1 VLSID
6 PQWLVFQII
15 LFLAVW
21 MFLRK
26 FLFEPHLAVLQQRTQ
41 RSEGALKEAQQ
52 VRADAESIETR
63 YKTQLAET
71 RTGTMQQVDTVY
83 RAAEEQ
89 AKVVTDEAR
98 SEANQTLANMRAS
111 LLQEIEAARKDL
123 ESRTPEFARTI
134 AEKLLG
140 RPLT

>member
-6 PQWLVFQII
+6 QSLIFQAV
-15 LFLAVW
+15 LFLALW

-26 FLFEPHLAVLQQRTQ
+26 FLFEPHLAVMQQRIQ

-52 VRADAESIETR
+52 VRADAESIEER
-63 YKTQLAET
+63 YKSQLAQT

-89 AKVVTDEAR
+89 AKALTDAAR
-98 SEANQTLANMRAS
+98 TEANQTLATMRVS
-111 LLQEIEAARKDL
+111 LQQEIAAAKQDL
-123 ESRTPEFARTI
+123 EARVPEFARTI

>member
-1 VLSID
+1 MLSID
-6 PQWLVFQII
+6 QSLIFQAV
-15 LFLAVW
+15 LFLALW

-26 FLFEPHLAVLQQRTQ
+26 FLFEPHLAVMQQRIQ

-52 VRADAESIETR
+52 VRADAESIEER
-63 YKTQLAET
+63 YKSQLAQT

-89 AKVVTDEAR
+89 AKALTDAAR
-98 SEANQTLANMRAS
+98 TEANQTLATMRVS
-111 LLQEIEAARKDL
+111 LQQEIAAAKQDL
-123 ESRTPEFARTI
+123 EARAPEFARTI

>member
-1 VLSID
+1 MLSID

-63 YKTQLAET
+63 YKIQLAET

>member
-1 VLSID
+1 MLSID
-6 PQWLVFQII
+6 QSLIFQAV
-15 LFLAVW
+15 LFLALW

-26 FLFEPHLAVLQQRTQ
+26 FLFEPHLAVMQQRTQ

-52 VRADAESIETR
+52 VRADAESIEER
-63 YKTQLAET
+63 YKSQLAQT

-89 AKVVTDEAR
+89 AKALTDAARTEA
-98 SEANQTLANMRAS
+98 SQTLATMRVS
-111 LLQEIEAARKDL
+111 LQQEIAAAKQDL
-123 ESRTPEFARTI
+123 EARVPEFARTI
-134 AEKLLG
+134 TEKLLG

>member
-1 VLSID
+1 MLSID
-6 PQWLVFQII
+6 QSLIFQAV
-15 LFLAVW
+15 LFLALW

-26 FLFEPHLAVLQQRTQ
+26 FLFEPHLAVMQQRTQ

-52 VRADAESIETR
+52 VRADADSIEER
-63 YKTQLAET
+63 YKSQLAQT

-89 AKVVTDEAR
+89 AKALTDAAR
-98 SEANQTLANMRAS
+98 TEANQTLATMRVS
-111 LLQEIEAARKDL
+111 LQQEIAAAKQDL
-123 ESRTPEFARTI
+123 EARVPEFARTI

>member
-1 VLSID
+1 MLSID
-6 PQWLVFQII
+6 QSLIFQAV
-15 LFLAVW
+15 LFIALW

-26 FLFEPHLAVLQQRTQ
+26 FLFEPHLAVMQQRTQ

-52 VRADAESIETR
+52 VRADAESIEER
-63 YKTQLAET
+63 YKSQLAQT

-89 AKVVTDEAR
+89 AKALTDAAR
-98 SEANQTLANMRAS
+98 TEANQTLATMRVS
-111 LLQEIEAARKDL
+111 LQQEIAAAKQDL
-123 ESRTPEFARTI
+123 GARVPEFARTI

>member
-6 PQWLVFQII
+6 QSLIFQAV
-15 LFLAVW
+15 LFLALW

-26 FLFEPHLAVLQQRTQ
+26 FLFEPHLAVMQQRTQ

-52 VRADAESIETR
+52 VRADAKSIEER
-63 YKTQLAET
+63 YKSQLAQT

-89 AKVVTDEAR
+89 AKALTDAAR
-98 SEANQTLANMRAS
+98 TEANQTLATMRVS
-111 LLQEIEAARKDL
+111 LQQEIAAAKQDL
-123 ESRTPEFARTI
+123 GARVPEFARTI

>member
-6 PQWLVFQII
+6 QSLIFQAV
-15 LFLAVW
+15 LFLALW

-26 FLFEPHLAVLQQRTQ
+26 FLFEPHLAVMQQRTQ

-52 VRADAESIETR
+52 VRADADSIEER
-63 YKTQLAET
+63 YKSQLAQT

-89 AKVVTDEAR
+89 AKALTDAAR
-98 SEANQTLANMRAS
+98 TEANQTLATMRVS
-111 LLQEIEAARKDL
+111 LQQEIAAAKQDL
-123 ESRTPEFARTI
+123 EARVPEFARTI

>member
-6 PQWLVFQII
+6 QSLIFQAV
-15 LFLAVW
+15 LFLALW

-26 FLFEPHLAVLQQRTQ
+26 FLFEPHLAVMQQRTQ

-52 VRADAESIETR
+52 VRADAESIEER
-63 YKTQLAET
+63 YKSQLAQT

-89 AKVVTDEAR
+89 AKALTDAAR
-98 SEANQTLANMRAS
+98 TEANQTLATMRVS
-111 LLQEIEAARKDL
+111 LQQEIAAAKQDL
-123 ESRTPEFARTI
+123 EARAPEFARTI

>member
-1 VLSID
+1 MLSID
-6 PQWLVFQII
+6 QSLIFQAV
-15 LFLAVW
+15 LFLALW

-26 FLFEPHLAVLQQRTQ
+26 FLFEPHLAVMQQRIQ

-52 VRADAESIETR
+52 VRADAESIEER
-63 YKTQLAET
+63 YKSQLAQT

-89 AKVVTDEAR
+89 AKALTDAAR
-98 SEANQTLANMRAS
+98 TEANQTLATMRVS
-111 LLQEIEAARKDL
+111 LQQEIAAAKQDL
-123 ESRTPEFARTI
+123 EARVPEFARTI

>member
-1 VLSID
+1 MLSID
-6 PQWLVFQII
+6 QSLIFQAV
-15 LFLAVW
+15 LFPALW

-26 FLFEPHLAVLQQRTQ
+26 FLFEPHLAVMQQRTQ

-52 VRADAESIETR
+52 VRADAESIEER
-63 YKTQLAET
+63 YKSQLAQT

-89 AKVVTDEAR
+89 AKALIDAAR
-98 SEANQTLANMRAS
+98 TEANQTLATMRVS
-111 LLQEIEAARKDL
+111 LQQEISAAKQDL
-123 ESRTPEFARTI
+123 EARVPEFARTI

>member
-6 PQWLVFQII
+6 QSILFQIV
-15 LFLAVW
+15 LFLALW

-26 FLFEPHLAVLQQRTQ
+26 FLFEPYLAVMQQRTQ
-41 RSEGALKEAQQ
+41 RSEGAVKEAQQ
-52 VRADAESIETR
+52 VRADAESIEGR
-63 YKTQLAET
+63 YKAQLAET

-89 AKVVTDEAR
+89 AKTLTDAGR
-98 SEANQTLANMRAS
+98 AEANQTLATLRTS
-111 LLQEIEAARKDL
+111 LQQEIAAARQEL
-123 ESRTPEFARTI
+123 ESRAPEFARTI

>member
-15 LFLAVW
+15 LFLALW

-26 FLFEPHLAVLQQRTQ
+26 FLFEPHLAAMQQRTQ

-63 YKTQLAET
+63 YKAQLAQT

-83 RAAEEQ
+83 RSAEEQ
-89 AKVVTDEAR
+89 AKTLTDAAR
-98 SEANQTLANMRAS
+98 AEANQTLATMRTS
-111 LLQEIEAARKDL
+111 LQQEIESARKDL
-123 ESRTPEFARTI
+123 ESRAPEFARTI

>member
-6 PQWLVFQII
+6 QSLIFQAV
-15 LFLAVW
+15 LFIVLW

-26 FLFEPHLAVLQQRTQ
+26 FLFEPHLAVMQQRTQ

-52 VRADAESIETR
+52 VRADAESIEER
-63 YKTQLAET
+63 YKSQLAQT
-71 RTGTMQQVDTVY
+71 RTGMMQQVDTVY

-89 AKVVTDEAR
+89 AKALTDAAR
-98 SEANQTLANMRAS
+98 TEANQTLATMRVS
-111 LLQEIEAARKDL
+111 LQQEIAAAKQDL
-123 ESRTPEFARTI
+123 EVRVPEFARTI

>member
-1 VLSID
+1 MLSID
-6 PQWLVFQII
+6 QSLIFQAV
-15 LFLAVW
+15 LFLALW

-26 FLFEPHLAVLQQRTQ
+26 FLFEPHLAVMQQRTQ

-52 VRADAESIETR
+52 VRADAESIEER
-63 YKTQLAET
+63 YKSQLAQT
-71 RTGTMQQVDTVY
+71 RTGMMQQVDTVY

-89 AKVVTDEAR
+89 AKALIDAAR
-98 SEANQTLANMRAS
+98 TEANQTLATMRVS
-111 LLQEIEAARKDL
+111 LQQEIAAAKQDL
-123 ESRTPEFARTI
+123 EARVPEFARTI

>member
-1 VLSID
+1 MLSID
-6 PQWLVFQII
+6 QSLIFQAV
-15 LFLAVW
+15 LFLALW

-26 FLFEPHLAVLQQRTQ
+26 FLFEPHLAVMQQRTQ

-52 VRADAESIETR
+52 VRADADSIEER
-63 YKTQLAET
+63 YKSQLAQT

-89 AKVVTDEAR
+89 AKALTDAAR
-98 SEANQTLANMRAS
+98 TEANQTLATMRVS
-111 LLQEIEAARKDL
+111 LQQEIAAAKQDL
-123 ESRTPEFARTI
+123 EARAPEFARTI

>member
-1 VLSID
+1 MLSID
-6 PQWLVFQII
+6 QSLIFQAV
-15 LFLAVW
+15 LFLALW

-26 FLFEPHLAVLQQRTQ
+26 FLFEPHLAVMQQRTQ

-52 VRADAESIETR
+52 VRADAESIEER
-63 YKTQLAET
+63 YKSQLAQT

-89 AKVVTDEAR
+89 AKALTDAAR
-98 SEANQTLANMRAS
+98 TEANQTLATMRVS
-111 LLQEIEAARKDL
+111 LQQEIAAAKQDL
-123 ESRTPEFARTI
+123 EARVPEFARTI

>member
-1 VLSID
+1 MLSID
-6 PQWLVFQII
+6 QSLIFQAV
-15 LFLAVW
+15 LFLALW

-26 FLFEPHLAVLQQRTQ
+26 FLFEPHLAVMQQRIQ

-52 VRADAESIETR
+52 VRADADSIEER
-63 YKTQLAET
+63 YKSQLAQT

-89 AKVVTDEAR
+89 AKALTDAAR
-98 SEANQTLANMRAS
+98 TEANQTLATMRVS
-111 LLQEIEAARKDL
+111 LQQEIAAAKQDL
-123 ESRTPEFARTI
+123 EARVPEFARTI

>member
-6 PQWLVFQII
+6 QSLIFQAV
-15 LFLAVW
+15 LFLALW

-26 FLFEPHLAVLQQRTQ
+26 FLFEPHLAVMQQRTQ

-52 VRADAESIETR
+52 VRADAKSIEER
-63 YKTQLAET
+63 YKSQLAQT

-89 AKVVTDEAR
+89 AKALTDAAR
-98 SEANQTLANMRAS
+98 TEANQTLATMRVS
-111 LLQEIEAARKDL
+111 LQQEIAAAKQDL
-123 ESRTPEFARTI
+123 EARVPEFARTI

>member
-1 VLSID
+1 MLSID
-6 PQWLVFQII
+6 QSLIFQAV
-15 LFLAVW
+15 LFLALW

-26 FLFEPHLAVLQQRTQ
+26 FLFEPHLAVMQQRTQ

-52 VRADAESIETR
+52 VRADAKSIEER
-63 YKTQLAET
+63 YKSQLAQT

-89 AKVVTDEAR
+89 AKALTDAAR
-98 SEANQTLANMRAS
+98 TEANQTLATMRVS
-111 LLQEIEAARKDL
+111 LQQEIAAAKQDL
-123 ESRTPEFARTI
+123 EARVPEFARTI

>member
-6 PQWLVFQII
+6 QSILFQIV
-15 LFLAVW
+15 LFLALW

-26 FLFEPHLAVLQQRTQ
+26 FLFEPHLAVMQQRTQ
-41 RSEGALKEAQQ
+41 RSEGAVKEAQQ
-52 VRADAESIETR
+52 VRADAESIEGR

-89 AKVVTDEAR
+89 AKALTDAAR
-98 SEANQTLANMRAS
+98 AEANQTLATMHAS
-111 LLQEIEAARKDL
+111 LQQEIAAARQEL
-123 ESRTPEFARTI
+123 EARTPEFARTI
-134 AEKLLG
+134 TEKLLG

>member
-1 VLSID
+1 VISID
-6 PQWLVFQII
+6 QSLIFQAV
-15 LFLAVW
+15 LFLALW

-26 FLFEPHLAVLQQRTQ
+26 FLFEPHLAVIQQRTQ

-63 YKTQLAET
+63 YKAQLAET
-71 RTGTMQQVDTVY
+71 RTGTMQQVDAVY

-89 AKVVTDEAR
+89 AKSLTDAAR
-98 SEANQTLANMRAS
+98 AEANQTLATMRVS
-111 LLQEIEAARKDL
+111 LQQEIDAARKDL
-123 ESRTPEFARTI
+123 EARAPEFARTI
-134 AEKLLG
+134 SEKLLG

>member
-1 VLSID
+1 MLSID

>member
-6 PQWLVFQII
+6 QSLIFQAV
-15 LFLAVW
+15 LFLALW

-26 FLFEPHLAVLQQRTQ
+26 FLFEPHLAVMQQRTQ

-52 VRADAESIETR
+52 VRADADSIEER
-63 YKTQLAET
+63 YKSQLAQT

-89 AKVVTDEAR
+89 AKALTDAAR
-98 SEANQTLANMRAS
+98 TEANQTLATMRVS
-111 LLQEIEAARKDL
+111 LQQEIAAAKQDL
-123 ESRTPEFARTI
+123 GARVPEFARTI

>member
-1 VLSID
+1 MLSID
-6 PQWLVFQII
+6 QSLIFQAV
-15 LFLAVW
+15 LFLALW

-26 FLFEPHLAVLQQRTQ
+26 FLFEPHLAVMQQRIQ

-52 VRADAESIETR
+52 VRADAESIEER
-63 YKTQLAET
+63 YKSQLAQT

-89 AKVVTDEAR
+89 AKALTDAAR
-98 SEANQTLANMRAS
+98 TEANQTLATMRVS
-111 LLQEIEAARKDL
+111 LQQEIAAAKHDL
-123 ESRTPEFARTI
+123 EARVPEFARTI

>member
-6 PQWLVFQII
+6 QSLIFQAV
-15 LFLAVW
+15 LFIVLW

-26 FLFEPHLAVLQQRTQ
+26 FLFEPHLAVMQQRTQ

-52 VRADAESIETR
+52 VRADAESIEER
-63 YKTQLAET
+63 YKSQLAQT

-89 AKVVTDEAR
+89 AKVLTDAAR
-98 SEANQTLANMRAS
+98 TEANQTLATMRVS
-111 LLQEIEAARKDL
+111 LQQEIAAANQDL
-123 ESRTPEFARTI
+123 EARVPEFARTI

>member
-6 PQWLVFQII
+6 QSLIFQAV
-15 LFLAVW
+15 LFLALW

-26 FLFEPHLAVLQQRTQ
+26 FLFEPHLAVMQQRIQ

-52 VRADAESIETR
+52 VRADAESIEER
-63 YKTQLAET
+63 YKSQLAQT

-89 AKVVTDEAR
+89 AKALTDAAR
-98 SEANQTLANMRAS
+98 TEANQTLATMRVS
-111 LLQEIEAARKDL
+111 LQQEIAAAKQDL
-123 ESRTPEFARTI
+123 EARAPEFARTI